1 MKVLKIERITRVVCW
16 EEARERRLKLRG
28 KISEG
33 ERKPE
38 QKSDDVYVFS
48 FIETWAVF

>member
-1 MKVLKIERITRVVCW
+1 MRVVYW

-33 ERKPE
+33 ERKPK
-38 QKSDDVYVFS
+38 QKPEDVYVFC
-48 FIETWAVF
+48 FIET